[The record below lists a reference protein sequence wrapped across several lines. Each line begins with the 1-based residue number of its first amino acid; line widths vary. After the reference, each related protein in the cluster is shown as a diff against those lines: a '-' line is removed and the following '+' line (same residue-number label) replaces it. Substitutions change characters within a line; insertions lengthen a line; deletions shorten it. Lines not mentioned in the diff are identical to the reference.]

1 MKTPSDGGRT
11 SWTILD
17 LLKWTTDYFS
27 RHAIDSPRATAEI
40 LLAYTLAVKRIDLYL
55 RYDQPL
61 NPAELQHF
69 KALIKRR
76 IAREPVAY
84 IIGTKEFWGLD
95 FAVAPGTLIPR
106 PETECLV
113 EKALEIIDTAASRSP
128 LHILELG
135 TGSGAVVTAL
145 AKERP
150 GQVFYASDRSPQTL
164 SVARRNAAANGL
176 KERIHFFTGD
186 WFTPLSPSRVR
197 LDLVLSNPPYIN
209 ADVIPT
215 RQPEIHQFEP
225 LAALDGGPDGL
236 DCIRSIIEQAP
247 AYIHPGG
254 RLLLETGHD
263 QHAAIERFVDPL
275 PAYDRVDFG
284 KDYSGYD
291 RIAALWLA
299 G

>member
-1 MKTPSDGGRT
+1 MKTPSEGTRT

-17 LLKWTTDYFS
+17 LLKWTTDYFN
-27 RHAIDSPRATAEI
+27 RHTIDSPRATAEI
-40 LLAYTLAVKRIDLYL
+40 LLAHALAVKRIDLYL

-61 NPAELQHF
+61 NPTELQQF

-76 IAREPVAY
+76 TAREPVAY

-113 EKALEIIDTAASRSP
+113 ENTLVAIDTATSHRP

-150 GQVFYASDRSPQTL
+150 GQFFYASDRFHQTL
-164 SVARRNAAANGL
+164 VVARRNAAANGL
-176 KERIHFFTGD
+176 AEGINFFAGD
-186 WFTPLSPSRVR
+186 WFAPVAQSRVR
-197 LDLVLSNPPYIN
+197 LDIVVSNPPYIN
-209 ADVIPT
+209 STVIPT
-215 RQPEIHQFEP
+215 LQPEIHAFEP
-225 LAALDGGPDGL
+225 RTALDGGPDGL
-236 DCIRSIIEQAP
+236 DCIRGIIQQAP
-247 AYIHPGG
+247 DYLQPGG
-254 RLLLETGHD
+254 CLLLETGHD
-263 QHAAIERFVDPL
+263 QHAAIDQLVRQQPEYAGVVF
-275 PAYDRVDFG
+275 A

-291 RIAALWLA
+291 RIARLTLA
-299 G
+299 D